1 VQATITRLG
10 VSPVR
15 MGESPLL
22 GIRLALR
29 MFDKKSI
36 TRKSRANTAVPTGAL
51 AALLL
56 LSCTLYCPLS
66 SASDIAK
73 TTPSEAEFKL
83 AKDNLAAA
91 PKDFKAHF
99 ALAELYKRSGANKEA
114 VKEYA
119 LTTELN
125 RAYYVAYHQMAF
137 SNPDSQVVEAAIER
151 LNKLKEDKPRD
162 LLLRVALSELLEQ
175 RKEYYHAARTLVDLL
190 YQNAVPEQHTAKVN
204 ARIRLLL
211 SKAKDMQNLEK
222 ARGIE
227 DDMEVVPPPLPE
239 SSLRR
244 NLHASKI
251 KEPKVMP
258 GVGHAPLLP

>member
-1 VQATITRLG
+1 MFEQ
-10 VSPVR
+10 
-15 MGESPLL
+15 EST
-22 GIRLALR
+22 AFKSKASKSLR
-29 MFDKKSI
+29 
-36 TRKSRANTAVPTGAL
+36 TGAV

-56 LSCTLYCPLS
+56 VSGLVYGSHCW
-66 SASDIAK
+66 AADIIKAPP
-73 TTPSEAEFKL
+73 TEAEFKL

-91 PKDFKAHF
+91 PKDFKMHF
-99 ALAELYKRSGANKEA
+99 ALGELYKRSGANKEA

-125 RAYYVAYHQMAF
+125 PAYYVAYHQMAF
-137 SNPDSQVVEAAIER
+137 SNPDSQTVEAAIER
-151 LNKLKEDKPRD
+151 LNKLKEEKPRD

-190 YQNAVPEQHTAKVN
+190 YQNAIPEQHIAKVN
-204 ARIRLLL
+204 SRIRLLL
-211 SKAKDMQNLEK
+211 GKAKDMQTLEK
-222 ARGIE
+222 ARGLE

-239 SSLRR
+239 ASLRR

>member
-1 VQATITRLG
+1 
-10 VSPVR
+10 
-15 MGESPLL
+15 
-22 GIRLALR
+22 
-29 MFDKKSI
+29 MFEQKSI
-36 TRKSRANTAVPTGAL
+36 AHKSKAPTSLRTGIL
-51 AALLL
+51 SALLL
-56 LSCTLYCPLS
+56 LSGTLF
-66 SASDIAK
+66 SAPSFGADLVK
-73 TTPSEAEFKL
+73 TPPTEAEFKI

-91 PKDFKAHF
+91 PRDFKLHF
-99 ALAELYKRSGANKEA
+99 ALAELYKRSGSNKDA

-119 LTTELN
+119 LATELN
-125 RAYYVAYHQMAF
+125 PAYYVAYHQMAF

-151 LNKLKEDKPRD
+151 LNKLKEEKPRD

-190 YQNAVPEQHTAKVN
+190 YQNAIPEQHIAKVN
-204 ARIRLLL
+204 SRIRLLL
-211 SKAKDMQNLEK
+211 GKAKDMQTLEK
-222 ARGIE
+222 ARGVE

-239 SSLRR
+239 ASLRR

>member
-1 VQATITRLG
+1 
-10 VSPVR
+10 
-15 MGESPLL
+15 
-22 GIRLALR
+22 
-29 MFDKKSI
+29 MFKDKS
-36 TRKSRANTAVPTGAL
+36 TARKSKAAPASRTCAL
-51 AALLL
+51 AAFFIVA
-56 LSCTLYCPLS
+56 SCFTQT
-66 SASDIAK
+66 ASFAVETAK
-73 TTPSEAEFKL
+73 VPPTEAEFRI

-91 PKDFKAHF
+91 PNDYKAHF
-99 ALAELYKRSGANKEA
+99 ALGELYKRAGQNKEA

-119 LTTELN
+119 SATELYP
-125 RAYYVAYHQMAF
+125 AFYVAYHQMAF
-137 SNPDSQVVEAAIER
+137 SNPDKATVEAAIER
-151 LNKLKEDKPRD
+151 LNKLKAEKPRD

-190 YQNAVPEQHTAKVN
+190 YQNAVPDQHIAKVN
-204 ARIRLLL
+204 SRIRLLL
-211 SKAKDMQNLEK
+211 GKAKDMQTLEK
-222 ARGIE
+222 ARNLE

>member
-1 VQATITRLG
+1 
-10 VSPVR
+10 
-15 MGESPLL
+15 
-22 GIRLALR
+22 
-29 MFDKKSI
+29 MFDKRSI
-36 TRKSRANTAVPTGAL
+36 ARKSKANTAVPAGAL

-56 LSCTLYCPLS
+56 LSGMLDCS
-66 SASDIAK
+66 VAIAADIVK
-73 TTPSEAEFKL
+73 TPPTEAEFKL
-83 AKDNLAAA
+83 AKDTLAAA

-99 ALAELYKRSGANKEA
+99 ALAELYKRSGANKDA
-114 VKEYA
+114 VKEYS

-125 RAYYVAYHQMAF
+125 PAYYVAYHQMAF

-211 SKAKDMQNLEK
+211 GKAKDMQNLEK